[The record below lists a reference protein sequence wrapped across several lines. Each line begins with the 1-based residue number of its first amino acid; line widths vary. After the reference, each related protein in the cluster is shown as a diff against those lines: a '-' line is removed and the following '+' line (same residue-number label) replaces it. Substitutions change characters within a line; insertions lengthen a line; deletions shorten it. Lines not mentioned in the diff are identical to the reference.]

1 MNYIDHWLIVISTI
15 TGPVSIYAFVSLVGI
30 PIGVISS
37 VTGWKIC
44 VTAGI
49 KKYKLIIKKRR
60 KNMTSHNS

>member
-37 VTGWKIC
+37 ATGWKIC